1 MSVSKK
7 EWVVELFWNDR
18 HFKGQDECK
27 HTTAWDW
34 VTIWETTL
42 VRDKLKAGE
51 RDSMGFAHHD
61 PNDKHM
67 EPDTIENCVRY
78 AMALSKSYGSWELR
92 LKHVPSGD
100 IVPIEAL

>member
-1 MSVSKK
+1 MVSKK
-7 EWVVELFWNDR
+7 EWVVELFWDDR
-18 HFKGQDECK
+18 CFKGQDECK
-27 HTTAWDW
+27 HTEAWHW

-42 VRDKLKAGE
+42 TRDKLK
-51 RDSMGFAHHD
+51 RQTLKHPTIDD
-61 PNDKHM
+61 HM

-100 IVPIEAL
+100 TVPIEAL